1 MRKIDKEILKLA
13 APAIVNNITVPLLGL
28 CDTAIAGH
36 LGSATYIGAIAVGA
50 MMLNVVFWLFGFLRM
65 GTSGL
70 AANALG
76 ADKPDVCRD
85 VLRRSLMIALGV
97 SAIVLIL
104 QIPLLKLLM
113 FLVGAENSISL
124 ESSTYFKI
132 CVWGVPAQLCIMA
145 FSGWFVGMQNTTIP
159 MGIAIGMNII
169 NIILS
174 VTLTVFVGLGFRGI
188 AFGTLAANWIGAVA
202 MFFVGWPR
210 VRQLPAKGEH
220 CAWRRLFG
228 VNTDLFFRS
237 MFVMGV
243 SLTVTAVGARLGVL
257 TLAVNAVMMQFF
269 IFFSYFMDGF
279 AFAAE
284 ALTGRFFGAGDKN
297 GFLRAVRALLRW
309 SAAMAVIFF
318 LVYLFGTE
326 KITSLLTN
334 ESDVI
339 AGVMANRVFVILLPP
354 LTVLAFIYD
363 GIYIG
368 MTRTRAMLLATFT
381 GALAFVLI
389 EFMMPFV
396 FPETPARRL
405 WLAFETYLLLRGLF
419 LALGGRFNKLNFHL

>member
-1 MRKIDKEILKLA
+1 MNKINKEILKLA

-50 MMLNVVFWLFGFLRM
+50 MMLNVVYWLFGFLRM

-76 ADKPDVCRD
+76 AGEKAVCRD
-85 VLRRSLMIALGV
+85 VLRRSLLIALGV
-97 SAIVLIL
+97 SALVLIL

-113 FLVGAENSISL
+113 VLVGAESTISV
-124 ESSTYFKI
+124 ESSVYFKI

-159 MGIAIGMNII
+159 MGVAIGMNII

-174 VTLTVFVGLGFRGI
+174 VTLSVFLGLGFKGI
-188 AFGTLAANWIGAVA
+188 ALGTLSANWIGVIA
-202 MFFVGWPR
+202 MFIVGWSH
-210 VRQLPAKGEH
+210 VRKLPVKGKR

-228 VNTDLFFRS
+228 VNSDLFFRS

-243 SLTVTAVGARLGVL
+243 SLTVTAIGARLGAV

-284 ALTGRFFGAGDKN
+284 ALTGKFYGAKDER
-297 GFLRAVRALLRW
+297 GFQNAVRDLLKW

-318 LVYLFGTE
+318 LIYLFGSE
-326 KITSLLTN
+326 KITSLLTDDG
-334 ESDVI
+334 EII
-339 AGVMANRVFVILLPP
+339 AGVMANHIFVVLLPP
-354 LTVLAFIYD
+354 LTVMAFIYD

-368 MTRTRAMLLATFT
+368 MTRTRAMLLATLT
-381 GALAFVLI
+381 GALAFGLI
-389 EFMMPFV
+389 EFAMPFL
-396 FPETPARRL
+396 FAEAPARRL

-419 LALGGRFNKLNFHL
+419 LAFGARFNKLNFHL